1 MSRKNWNY
9 KTTRNRTEN
18 NFYKGFDNGA
28 DENYNSKVLKK
39 YKLKVKN
46 LTDWEKDFYSTLKSQ
61 SYNITDAQLN
71 LLIKINKK
79 YLSIQ

>member
-9 KTTRNRTEN
+9 KTTRNRIEN
-18 NFYKGFDNGA
+18 NFYKGFDSGS

-46 LTDWEKDFYSTLKSQ
+46 LTDWEKNFYSTLKSQ
-61 SYNITDAQLN
+61 VFNITDTQLN
-71 LLIKINKK
+71 LLIKLNKK
-79 YLSIQ
+79 YKSLQ

>member
-9 KTTRNRTEN
+9 KTTRNRIEN
-18 NFYKGFDNGA
+18 NFYKGFDNGS

-46 LTDWEKDFYSTLKSQ
+46 LTEWEKNFYSTLKSQ
-61 SYNITDAQLN
+61 VFNITDTQLN
-71 LLIKINKK
+71 LLIKLNKK
-79 YLSIQ
+79 YKSLQ

>member
-9 KTTRNRTEN
+9 KTTRNRIEN
-18 NFYKGFDNGA
+18 NFYKGFDSGA

-46 LTDWEKDFYSTLKSQ
+46 LTDWEKNFYSTLKSQ
-61 SYNITDAQLN
+61 VFNITDTQLN
-71 LLIKINKK
+71 LLIKLNKK
-79 YLSIQ
+79 YKSLQ

>member
-9 KTTRNRTEN
+9 KTTRNKTEN
-18 NFYKGFDNGA
+18 NFYKGFDNGS
-28 DENYNSKVLKK
+28 DVNYNSKVLKK

-46 LTDWEKDFYSTLKSQ
+46 LTDWEKSFYTSLKSQ

-79 YLSIQ
+79 YLSIE